1 MSNFTFAS
9 TNVKLTPMSKKR
21 NYRLLCPIA
30 RALDV
35 LGDRWTLLILRDL
48 QAGPARFQ
56 ELETG
61 LGLATNLLSSRLA
74 ELVDAGLVEKDEADR
89 QSPYVLTALGR
100 KTDRVLW
107 ELARFGAHLDRDD
120 DPRPPGNAR
129 VIALPLRVLLEAVTD
144 RPALVVQLIIDDDP
158 LTITSS
164 PEAVDVV
171 HGLTVQAPDLVL
183 RTDYVAFL
191 DVGEGE
197 LELDDFATNHLQI
210 VDGAEHADAFFELM
224 AAAFSAR
231 G

>member
-1 MSNFTFAS
+1 
-9 TNVKLTPMSKKR
+9 MSKKR

-35 LGDRWTLLILRDL
+35 LGDRWTLLVLRDL

-61 LGLATNLLSSRLA
+61 LGLATNLLSSRLS
-74 ELVDAGLVEKDEADR
+74 ELIEAGLVEKDGVDR
-89 QSPYVLTALGR
+89 QSPYMLTTLGR
-100 KTDRVLW
+100 QTDRVLW
-107 ELARFGAHLDRDD
+107 ELAQFGSHLDRDY

-129 VIALPLRVLLEAVTD
+129 VIALPLRVMLEAVAD
-144 RPALVVQLIIDDDP
+144 RPVLVVRLIVDDDP

-164 PEAVDVV
+164 REAVDVV
-171 HGLTVQAPDLVL
+171 HGVTDQAPDLVL

-191 DVGEGE
+191 DVGEGVI
-197 LELDDFATNHLQI
+197 ELDDFATNHLQI
-210 VDGAEHADAFFELM
+210 VDGAEHAGTFFELM
-224 AAAFSAR
+224 AAAFASR